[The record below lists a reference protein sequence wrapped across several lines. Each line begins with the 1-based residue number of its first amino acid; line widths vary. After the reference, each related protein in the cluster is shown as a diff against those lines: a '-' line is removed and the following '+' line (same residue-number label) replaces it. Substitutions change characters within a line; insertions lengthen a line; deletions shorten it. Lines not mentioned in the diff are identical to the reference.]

1 MGGAALAAVLLV
13 GCAQEAPTIAA
24 DDARSMQ
31 RTVVAI
37 GEQAAAGEMDAALVY
52 LDDLQGQ
59 LDEAVADGDI
69 TAARASAVQDAIDA
83 VRAGLTP
90 TPTPTPT
97 PETPAEEAPAVETPA
112 ETTSDSGG
120 GADESGNENEN
131 AGPGENSGKEG
142 KGEEKGKGEDKGKGK
157 PEKPKP

>member
-24 DDARSMQ
+24 DDASSMQ

-83 VRAGLTP
+83 VRADLTP
-90 TPTPTPT
+90 TPTPTP
-97 PETPAEEAPAVETPA
+97 EAPAEEAPAVETPA
-112 ETTSDSGG
+112 ETTSDSGE
-120 GADESGNENEN
+120 GAENNGNENDN
-131 AGPGENSGKEG
+131 SGPGNNSGKEG
-142 KGEEKGKGEDKGKGK
+142 KGEEKGKGKGK
-157 PEKPKP
+157 